1 MATVFVKT
9 FSLITVRALVVRSN
23 FSIQPCTVDRQRND
37 ASWERRHTMQA
48 SIGLHRRIPSQQEC
62 TEYSSTGCH
71 NTSNRRPILLS
82 SPRRQI
88 TLIRSGYCTSVQLPL
103 DRPISAADSRYS
115 AGRYRIVREAIVRGS
130 PRTFLR
136 ARRRKNEPRLAEAWI
151 RLLRST
157 VLPSQV
163 HA

>member
-1 MATVFVKT
+1 MTLSFFTV
-9 FSLITVRALVVRSN
+9 LALVVRSN
-23 FSIQPCTVDRQRND
+23 FSIQPYTVDRQRND

-62 TEYSSTGCH
+62 TEYSSTVCH

-82 SPRRQI
+82 NLRRQI

-115 AGRYRIVREAIVRGS
+115 AGRYKIARGAIGIGS
-130 PRTFLR
+130 PRTSLR
-136 ARRRKNEPRLAEAWI
+136 VGRRKNEPRLAEAWI